1 MPERGGAM
9 TKRRDGKTAKTTK
22 GTNGGGVK
30 QRQVDSP
37 GPGRVDGHRY
47 GRLVAGS
54 GESTAGFDRDIQA
67 VADGSS
73 DTLDLG
79 RGQHYGALRELP
91 PAVRQLSG
99 LRTLRLAGSGLTRL
113 PSWVAELPVLE
124 IIDARGCPL
133 RTMPPMPWVRWAL
146 DADRLHAFRTAIDPA
161 RVHQVAIGPAES
173 AEAIAY
179 VAGLARAGRLSL
191 TELTVEVPP
200 WGPAATW
207 ANLEAVGEN
216 LDEIL
221 ANSPELRAF
230 GLVDCPLGRVPP
242 AVRGLRL
249 LSHLRLARVLPGE
262 LPDWLFDLPS
272 LTALDL
278 SRNGLSELPATLGH
292 AWRLTDLDLS
302 GNPLHEIPAGVW
314 QLTNL
319 ISLDVW
325 DCPIQRIPAD
335 ILRLLALTDLR
346 VDETRPELTLPPPE
360 VTARG
365 LGAIKS
371 YWSQERASGM
381 DYLSEAKLL
390 IVGEAG
396 AGKTTLAKKIL
407 DPRYALNPNE
417 GSTQGIAVHAWQF
430 PSALRVA
437 DAAGERLLERD
448 YRVNI
453 WDFGGQEIYHATHQ
467 FFLTKRSLYVLISDE
482 RREDTDFQYWL
493 EIVNLL
499 SDGSPLI
506 IVQNRKQGRGE
517 ALDLRTLRQEYPNLV
532 GMLSVDLSD
541 NTGLVSVIAKLRRE
555 LELLPHI
562 GTALPKTWQDV
573 RLALE
578 ADPREYISVTEFFR
592 VCAEHGFARE
602 EDMRQ
607 LGGFLHDLGICLYF
621 QDDDLLGKTV
631 VLKPEW
637 GTGAVYRVLDDP
649 EIVAHRGVFGPED
662 LRRIWHEPIYEP
674 MRAELLRLMA
684 KFALCFPVPGT
695 DRYVAPQLLSAVR
708 PAYAW
713 DEPGDLVLRYEY
725 ETMPK
730 GIVRRL
736 IVELH
741 DLIEDDAV
749 WRNGVVLR
757 QDPGRAEV
765 IEDYRRRRLHI
776 RLALRDPRVML
787 AMIDRALRTIHRSYP
802 DLRFERL
809 RPCGCAACATAAEPT
824 MYSVRELEDFARTGD
839 LIQCRASHRL
849 VDAAALLSELWQ
861 PGDPAEVR
869 RAAGPP
875 EVFVSYKWGG
885 AADALVDQV
894 QSRLAARGLIIRRD
908 RNELRYRDPIQQFMR
923 RLGGSRAVIV
933 VLDDAYLKSRNCMFE
948 LTEIADRVE
957 FAKVV
962 FPIVL
967 PDANIFD
974 PVGRVG
980 YVRHWERKR
989 AELETA
995 MREVGL
1001 ENLQGIRE
1009 DLDLYEKIRN
1019 TIARITDVLA
1029 DMNTL
1034 TPAAHT
1040 GSDFTELYEALDEAL
1055 AA

>member
-1 MPERGGAM
+1 MRKPRA
-9 TKRRDGKTAKTTK
+9 RKTAKPIN
-22 GTNGGGVK
+22 GTNGGAVK
-30 QRQVDSP
+30 QRQVDPP
-37 GPGRVDGHRY
+37 GPGRVDGHGY

-54 GESTAGFDRDIQA
+54 GESMTVFERAIQA

-79 RGQHYGALRELP
+79 RGLHYGSVRELP
-91 PAVRQLSG
+91 QAVRQLSN
-99 LRTLRLAGSGLTRL
+99 LRTLRLAGSGLAKL
-113 PSWVAELPVLE
+113 PAWLAELPVLE

-146 DADRLHAFRTAIDPA
+146 DADRLHVFRTAIDPT
-161 RVHQVAIGPAES
+161 RVYGLAIGPAER
-173 AEAIAY
+173 EDAIAY
-179 VAGLARAGRLSL
+179 AAGLARQGRLEL
-191 TELTVEVPP
+191 TELAVEVPP
-200 WGPAATW
+200 WGPPATW
-207 ANLEAVGEN
+207 GNLEVIGER
-216 LDEIL
+216 LDEII
-221 ANSPELRAF
+221 ANSPRLRTL
-230 GLVDCPLGRVPP
+230 GLVDCPLGRVPESI
-242 AVRGLRL
+242 RGLLL
-249 LSHLRLARVLPGE
+249 LSDLRLSHVMPGE
-262 LPDWLFDLPS
+262 LPDWLFDLPA
-272 LTALDL
+272 LTVLDL
-278 SRNGLSELPATLGH
+278 SRNGLSDLPATLGH
-292 AWRLTDLDLS
+292 AGRLTELDLS
-302 GNPLHEIPAGVW
+302 GNPFREIPDGVW
-314 QLTNL
+314 QLTRL
-319 ISLDVW
+319 ISLDVRA
-325 DCPIQRIPAD
+325 CPIQRIPVE
-335 ILRLLALTDLR
+335 ILRLLALTELR

-371 YWSQERASGM
+371 YWSQERTSGM
-381 DYLSEAKLL
+381 DFLSEAKLL

-407 DPRYALNPNE
+407 EPGYVLNPNE
-417 GSTQGIAVHAWQF
+417 GSTQGIAVFSWQF
-430 PSALRVA
+430 PSAVRVA
-437 DAAGERLLERD
+437 GATGEQLLERD

-467 FFLTKRSLYVLISDE
+467 FFLTKRSVYVLVSDE

-493 EIVNLL
+493 EVVNLL

-532 GMLSVDLSD
+532 GTLSLDLSD
-541 NTGLVSVIAKLRRE
+541 NTGLAVVIGKIRRE

-578 ADPREYISVTEFFR
+578 GDPREYISATEFFR
-592 VCAEHGFARE
+592 ICAEHGFARE

-621 QDDDLLGKTV
+621 QEDDLLGKTV

-649 EIVAHRGVFGPED
+649 EIIAHQGVFGADD

-695 DRYVAPQLLSAVR
+695 DRYVAPQLLAPVR
-708 PAYAW
+708 PGYTW
-713 DEPGDLVLRYEY
+713 DEPGELVLRYEY
-725 ETMPK
+725 DVMPK

-749 WRNGVVLR
+749 WRTGVVLR
-757 QDPGRAEV
+757 QEPGRAEV

-776 RLALRDPRVML
+776 RLAPRDQRVML
-787 AMIDRALRTIHRSYP
+787 AVLDRALRTIHRSYP

-809 RPCGCAACATAAEPT
+809 RPCACGVCATAAEPT
-824 MYSVRELEDFARTGD
+824 MFSVRELEDFARAGD
-839 LIQCRASHRL
+839 RIQCRASHRL

-861 PGDPAEVR
+861 PGDPDEMR

-894 QSRLAARGLIIRRD
+894 EGRLAARGLLIRRD

-933 VLDDAYLKSRNCMFE
+933 VLDDAYLRSRNCMFE
-948 LTEIADRVE
+948 LTEIADRAE
-957 FAKVV
+957 FARVV

-980 YVRHWERKR
+980 YVRHWEAKR
-989 AELETA
+989 AELEAA

-1034 TPAAHT
+1034 TAAAHA

-1055 AA
+1055 KK